1 MTNRLNI
8 TKILLAPARSRK
20 SKKNEINKSIY
31 NEIYLLQQNELCI
44 KKGIKI
50 YLSWHAIRKFILH
63 EIPVEMTL
71 AYLYKVREKKNH
83 QVVGYHLLCN
93 KRRIIKEQRK
103 IAKESK
109 YATNKMNAN
118 LNTAHSS

>member
-8 TKILLAPARSRK
+8 TKILLAPARSRRSKMK
-20 SKKNEINKSIY
+20 STNRFITKYICNNKM
-31 NEIYLLQQNELCI
+31 NCVK

-71 AYLYKVREKKNH
+71 AYLYKVREKKEPSS
-83 QVVGYHLLCN
+83 C
-93 KRRIIKEQRK
+93 RIPLALQ
-103 IAKESK
+103 
-109 YATNKMNAN
+109 
-118 LNTAHSS
+118 